1 MPRDRS
7 DARTVV
13 ACDAVEIA
21 VDVAR
26 AAAPLG
32 LDLEPRPV
40 DRPLHEAI
48 SLLESGQP
56 VAVIVTSAPDPG
68 ALCALAAAAREAGTK
83 IAAAF
88 LGPAAGESV
97 SLASDLGVVASGEL
111 RVFVGTLALIGAG
124 AERPWTAST
133 QKLPPVDRARLAPV
147 LDPSARGGGRLSRAD
162 DGQIGFGDAGA
173 VVPIGEPRDAS
184 LAIAAL
190 AAAAEPVARAASIL
204 EGVDRAAVQEVLFG
218 PPRPLSDPASKAA
231 LAPYGVPVPTEEL
244 CTSPSRA
251 AAEAARIGFPVRIAL
266 ASPDLRVWDHPDLA
280 VDGVD
285 NAARVRDVFR
295 QMMTLA
301 ETRTPGARL
310 LGVTVTATSVARA
323 LLRVSLSPLPD
334 GLVLTTIGFA
344 DPHGLASGD
353 RTQTALPAPAERIE
367 RVLARLAGAPL
378 LLSGTSAQR
387 RESVGTIADVLLRL
401 AAFVDDQRAEVTRV
415 EVDPIAVLI
424 GGGVEVREACI
435 HVGDAYLRSLEA
447 PAIGG

>member
-1 MPRDRS
+1 M
-7 DARTVV
+7 
-13 ACDAVEIA
+13 CDAVEIA

-40 DRPLHEAI
+40 ERPLDEAI
-48 SLLESGQP
+48 TLLGSGRR
-56 VAVIVTSAPDPG
+56 VGVILTGAPPPAD
-68 ALCALAAAAREAGTK
+68 LCALASTAREAGQTV
-83 IAAAF
+83 AAAL
-88 LGPAAGESV
+88 LGPDASESV
-97 SLASDLGVVASGEL
+97 ALAGDLGVVAAAEL
-111 RVFVGTLALIGAG
+111 RAFVGALALVGAG
-124 AERPWTAST
+124 AERPWAASM

-147 LDPSARGGGRLSRAD
+147 LDPNARGGGRLARAD
-162 DGQIGFGDAGA
+162 DGQIGFSDGGT
-173 VVPIGEPRDAS
+173 VVPIGEPRDAA

-323 LLRVSLSPLPD
+323 LLRVSLSPLPE

-353 RTQTALPAPAERIE
+353 HTQTALPAPTERVE
-367 RVLARLAGAPL
+367 RVLGRLAGAPL
-378 LLSGTSAQR
+378 LLAGTSAQR
-387 RESVGTIADVLLRL
+387 RESVAAIADVLLRL
-401 AAFVDDQRAEVTRV
+401 AAFVDDQRAEITRI
-415 EVDPIAVLI
+415 EVDPMAVLI
-424 GGGVEVREACI
+424 GGGVEVREACV

-447 PAIGG
+447 PAVGG